1 MIQRERDDSR
11 GKTSVNE
18 EEETREILSSVKISL
33 PSFFQINSDSSRSD
47 LSDFSN
53 SSESLIVDFSI
64 FGI

>member
-53 SSESLIVDFSI
+53 SEPLIVDFSI

>member
-1 MIQRERDDSR
+1 MIQWERDDSR
-11 GKTSVNE
+11 GKTSVN

-53 SSESLIVDFSI
+53 SSEPLIVDFSI

>member
-53 SSESLIVDFSI
+53 SSEPLIVDFSI